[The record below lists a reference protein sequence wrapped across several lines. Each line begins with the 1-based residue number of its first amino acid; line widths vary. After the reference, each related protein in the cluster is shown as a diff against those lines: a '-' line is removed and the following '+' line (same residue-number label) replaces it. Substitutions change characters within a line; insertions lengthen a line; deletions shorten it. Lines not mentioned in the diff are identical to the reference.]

1 MNKLQVNPLQ
11 LGCSLILFAVGLVIL
26 LNSLD
31 LANGVMSGMMGKN
44 GGSMNTDTYHL
55 YLQASISN
63 FRILGTVFIAL
74 GGLGSL
80 LSSRRI
86 YKSE

>member
-1 MNKLQVNPLQ
+1 MNKIQLNRLQ
-11 LGCSLILFAVGLVIL
+11 LACSLILFVVGLLIL

-31 LANGVMSGMMGKN
+31 LANGIMSEMMGKH

-55 YLQASISN
+55 YLQASITN
-63 FRILGTVFIAL
+63 FRTLGTVFIAL

-80 LSSRRI
+80 LSLGRI